1 MTEHIRTGVTARSG
15 DTHVIDP
22 SVDHAEAV
30 NIDRLDR
37 AGMAQPVSAPRRAK
51 KTGEPVVQIFRQ
63 SAGQIAEALSPP
75 ELADATNP
83 ETPAE

>member
-22 SVDHAEAV
+22 SVEHAEAV

-37 AGMAQPVSAPRRAK
+37 CGLAQPVPAPRRAK
-51 KTGEPVVQIFRQ
+51 KAAADGSLTSLSGDGSGVAADPITPE
-63 SAGQIAEALSPP
+63 AE
-75 ELADATNP
+75 
-83 ETPAE
+83 